1 MFKCEP
7 GCKSLG
13 RVVRVERRH
22 LWADF
27 ESEELEN
34 SLGRKAGKSGVRESE
49 SPGVRGV
56 RDGRETVVPG

>member
-1 MFKCEP
+1 MDRAAKVWAELFEF
-7 GCKSLG
+7 
-13 RVVRVERRH
+13 ERRH

-56 RDGRETVVPG
+56 RDSQETVGSG